1 MDIVTSLKALNKTV
15 EASQLTANLGG
26 TFAYSHSDWLQFHQV
41 ILSLNMEEK
50 LLLFSTADVS

>member
-1 MDIVTSLKALNKTV
+1 MDIVTSMKALNKTV

-41 ILSLNMEEK
+41 ILSLSMGKKNMG
-50 LLLFSTADVS
+50 LFHC